1 MKWLKSYKLFE
12 SKVDDMLLPKSY
24 QKLVD
29 TLSDICQ
36 EFEDENCECEI
47 KSIADHTRFYVHRLK
62 SDLPFYLKIDID
74 RRILSL
80 DIKRSGGGKL
90 PDWFI
95 ENCRRIEDYMDSE
108 GYKVKVAIKY
118 PVDLE
123 YLDSIDELSEQVGLI
138 YGVWFLF
145 DEKLESLTESVDVE
159 KEMVENFL
167 RDGFSDID
175 IPVEVEM
182 YQPDPLGS
190 EENRVLILIGDEDNM
205 LTSEDLPLYKNIDS
219 FISLHEYL
227 IGEGYHL
234 GTIACWIKP
243 HNEPITDQRTFPVR
257 PTGHGIGEISNFISK
272 IEEIEDWNE
281 KNPPNLH
288 KSFKL
293 IDICY
298 TKS

>member
-12 SKVDDMLLPKSY
+12 S
-24 QKLVD
+24 
-29 TLSDICQ
+29 
-36 EFEDENCECEI
+36 N
-47 KSIADHTRFYVHRLK
+47 
-62 SDLPFYLKIDID
+62 
-74 RRILSL
+74 
-80 DIKRSGGGKL
+80 
-90 PDWFI
+90 
-95 ENCRRIEDYMDSE
+95 DS
-108 GYKVKVAIKY
+108 
-118 PVDLE
+118 
-123 YLDSIDELSEQVGLI
+123 
-138 YGVWFLF
+138 
-145 DEKLESLTESVDVE
+145 T

-243 HNEPITDQRTFPVR
+243 HNEPITDQRPFPVR